1 MKHSPWELIKATL
14 NQEGLVLVTV
24 GNMAAVVLS
33 AIIWLVIAGMLPV
46 QDYGRAN
53 YVLSYGVLIAS
64 FATLGLPITVQTYLP
79 KGEDRLLP
87 SSIILI
93 SVTSL
98 IASLPFLSIHPSIP
112 FIVLSN
118 SLFALAIKERLGR
131 MRYRD
136 YALLQGASRVA
147 LLVLIFI
154 LVPAWGVEGILYGFP
169 AVYLAMSSWLL
180 LNLRGSLGSFKAL
193 KRYLKFAFV
202 ALLTGIVGTMGMRL
216 DKVLIGYLYGNE
228 TLGYYQLAFQFYSAM
243 LVIPASL
250 SNYLLSEK
258 SSGRRT
264 KLAEVMGI
272 MLSVM
277 AAFAGFLLI
286 PLVVEKLF
294 PRFYPVSAVAAQIV
308 AFAIVF
314 DSIFSIWSAGKY
326 SEENPKVILLV
337 NTISVSIF
345 VVLLYVLGSRMG
357 VVGLAVS
364 LLIYR
369 ALASIMGVIESK
381 IGVSGPESQ
390 Q

>member
-1 MKHSPWELIKATL
+1 M
-14 NQEGLVLVTV
+14 
-24 GNMAAVVLS
+24 
-33 AIIWLVIAGMLPV
+33 
-46 QDYGRAN
+46 
-53 YVLSYGVLIAS
+53 
-64 FATLGLPITVQTYLP
+64 
-79 KGEDRLLP
+79 
-87 SSIILI
+87 
-93 SVTSL
+93 
-98 IASLPFLSIHPSIP
+98 
-112 FIVLSN
+112 
-118 SLFALAIKERLGR
+118 
-131 MRYRD
+131 
-136 YALLQGASRVA
+136 
-147 LLVLIFI
+147 VLIFI